1 MKVIFLDNDGV
12 ICLGMNHG
20 SRFKKQKRS
29 VAETVADGELPIE
42 ARFDNFD
49 AKAIKVLNAIL
60 LETDA
65 EIIVSSD
72 WRLWATLDELGQYY
86 ESQGIIKKPIGFTP
100 VLKDFDPLMYSE
112 LYPKHMFEEIRII
125 EVNEWLKNNEVESW
139 VAIDDMDLGRFILDD
154 GSTKIG
160 LECFVRTP
168 RLFEGIKQSGAKE
181 KITSFLNENN

>member
-29 VAETVADGELPIE
+29 KAETVADGDLPIND
-42 ARFDNFD
+42 RFDNFD
-49 AKAIKVLNAIL
+49 AKAIKVLNDIL
-60 LETDA
+60 LVTDA

-86 ESQGIIKKPIGFTP
+86 ESQGILKRPIGFTES
-100 VLKDFDPLMYSE
+100 LKDENLE
-112 LYPKHMFEEIRII
+112 LYSKHMFEEIRIL
-125 EVNEWLKNNEVESW
+125 EVNKWLKNNHVESW
-139 VAIDDMDLGRFILDD
+139 VAIDDMDLGRFINAD
-154 GSTKIG
+154 GSVETG
-160 LECFVRTP
+160 LVNFVRTP

-181 KITSFLNENN
+181 KIIGFLNENN

>member
-29 VAETVADGELPIE
+29 VAETVADGDLPIE

-49 AKAIKVLNAIL
+49 GKAIKVLNTIL
-60 LETDA
+60 LETGA

-86 ESQGIIKKPIGFTP
+86 ESQGIIKRPIGFTDS
-100 VLKDFDPLMYSE
+100 LKDENLE
-112 LYPKHMFEEIRII
+112 LYSKHMFEEIRIL
-125 EVNEWLKNNEVESW
+125 EVNKWLKNNQVESW
-139 VAIDDMDLGRFILDD
+139 VAIDDMDLGRFIDED
-154 GSTKIG
+154 GSVKTG
-160 LECFVRTP
+160 LVNFVRTP

-181 KITSFLNENN
+181 KIIGFLNENN